1 MIVTAIMRADGAAA
15 AKAAYLHVEIVSDAS
30 VVFASAREK

>member
-1 MIVTAIMRADGAAA
+1 MRADGAAA